1 MNNKLP
7 GRKIYNDVVDE
18 AYELE
23 DAEEV
28 IEEKALKNQLMDG
41 EVEVSDDSQ
50 NYVHSPQNEPEN
62 EEGQE
67 QDSEED
73 QEQDIDQENSEHESG
88 LDHLNDE

>member
-50 NYVHSPQNEPEN
+50 NYVHSP
-62 EEGQE
+62 
-67 QDSEED
+67 
-73 QEQDIDQENSEHESG
+73 
-88 LDHLNDE
+88 